1 MSLRDDMFY
10 LQGRINALWMI
21 AGVQDKQLGFYE
33 LIEDIQGGYESI
45 MRQVLAKDEV
55 PDGGFRND

>member
-21 AGVQDKQLGFYE
+21 TAADRQPSVYE
-33 LIEDIQGGYESI
+33 LVEGIQEHYERI
-45 MRQVLAKDEV
+45 MSQVLVEDDI